1 MILKIVGVAFVGII
15 CSVLVKQLRP
25 EFSIIISLATGILIV
40 LLVVDALE
48 ELILGFVEI
57 SENAGVSVTIIK
69 SLIKVIGVGYITE
82 FSADVAEDSGNKSI
96 ANKIVFG
103 GKIVV
108 ALVALPI
115 IKSLFELILELV

>member
-15 CSVLVKQLRP
+15 CSVILKQYKP
-25 EFSIIISLATGILIV
+25 EFAIVASLATGILII

-48 ELILGFVEI
+48 ELILGFVSI
-57 SENAGVSVTIIK
+57 SESAGVSSSVIK
-69 SLIKVIGVGYITE
+69 SLVKVVGIGYITE
-82 FSADVAEDSGNKSI
+82 FSADIAEDSGNKSI

-103 GKIVV
+103 GKIIV

-115 IKSLFELILELV
+115 IKSLFELIFELV

>member
-15 CSVLVKQLRP
+15 CSVLVKQFKP

-57 SENAGVSVTIIK
+57 SENAGVSVNIIK

-115 IKSLFELILELV
+115 IKSLFELIIELV